1 MEAAATNDAW
11 CATSIAEEALRA
23 ELVVLEVGVKNL
35 SMVAPPGGPLLLD
48 VTPPA
53 AAAAVA
59 GRCTGLV
66 RSATVTCT
74 RATRVALSPTCFTEA
89 M

>member
-11 CATSIAEEALRA
+11 CATSVAEEALRA

-35 SMVAPPGGPLLLD
+35 SMVAPPGGPLLD
-48 VTPPA
+48 VSPPA
-53 AAAAVA
+53 ATVA

-66 RSATVTCT
+66 LSATVTCT

>member
-11 CATSIAEEALRA
+11 CATSVAEEALRE

-48 VTPPA
+48 VTPP
-53 AAAAVA
+53 AAAVA